1 MTLGTRSGIRKRET
15 VLIADDEPGLRLLVH
30 SAIESPLY
38 QVVEA
43 SDGVEAWNLIKA
55 KKPAVVL
62 LDINMSGRSGLDVL
76 TAIRADS
83 ELRGMQV
90 IILTGSQDQ
99 RDIDA
104 GLLAGAD
111 FYLTKPFSP
120 TDLLAR
126 VAAAIE
132 HQVTW

>member
-1 MTLGTRSGIRKRET
+1 MTLGTRSGIRQRET

-38 QVVEA
+38 RVVEA
-43 SDGVEAWNLIKA
+43 SNGDEAWNMIKA

-62 LDINMSGRSGLDVL
+62 LDLNMSGRSGLDVL
-76 TAIRADS
+76 KAIRADS
-83 ELRGMQV
+83 GLRGTQV
-90 IILTGSQDQ
+90 IILSASQDQ

-111 FYLTKPFSP
+111 FYVTKPFS
-120 TDLLAR
+120 TTELLAR
-126 VAAAIE
+126 VTEAIE

>member
-1 MTLGTRSGIRKRET
+1 LTLGTRSGIRQRET
-15 VLIADDEPGLRLLVH
+15 VLIADDEPGLRLLVR

-43 SDGVEAWNLIKA
+43 SDGDEAWNLIKTN
-55 KKPAVVL
+55 KPAVVV
-62 LDINMSGRSGLDVL
+62 LDIKMSGRSGLDLL
-76 TAIRADS
+76 TSIRADS
-83 ELRGMQV
+83 GLRGTQV
-90 IILTGSQDQ
+90 IILSGKHDQ

-111 FYLTKPFSP
+111 FYVTKPFSP
-120 TDLLAR
+120 ADLLAR
-126 VAAAIE
+126 VTEAIE

>member
-1 MTLGTRSGIRKRET
+1 MTLGTRSGIRQRET
-15 VLIADDEPGLRLLVH
+15 VLIADDEPGLRLLVR

-43 SDGVEAWNLIKA
+43 SDGDEAWNLIKTN
-55 KKPAVVL
+55 KPAVVV
-62 LDINMSGRSGLDVL
+62 LDIKMSGRSGLDLL

-83 ELRGMQV
+83 GLRGTQV
-90 IILTGSQDQ
+90 IILSGKHDQ

-111 FYLTKPFSP
+111 FYVTKPFSP
-120 TDLLAR
+120 ADLLAR
-126 VAAAIE
+126 VTEAIE